1 MDPRQSYNKQLEIT
15 ACAPENLSFIL
26 IPNLHYAETIPNNSG
41 IQTSKL

>member
-15 ACAPENLSFIL
+15 ACAPENLSFI
-26 IPNLHYAETIPNNSG
+26 PNLHYAETIPNNSG